1 MFEEKKKKKGIVEEH
16 VVAYENSGEMT
27 HQSAK
32 FRTTGSENSWSSLA
46 YAHVENAP
54 LKTFFNRKWMALTHN
69 HIKLSIIRS
78 QQFWK
83 G

>member
-1 MFEEKKKKKGIVEEH
+1 MFEKKKKDIDEED
-16 VVAYENSGEMT
+16 VVACENSGEMT
-27 HQSAK
+27 HWSAK

-46 YAHVENAP
+46 YASVENAP
-54 LKTFFNRKWMALTHN
+54 LKTFFNRNWMALTHN
-69 HIKLSIIRS
+69 PIKLSIIRS